1 MEKSTIHHGRNIRR
15 FRDMLQIKQEALAAK
30 LGEDWNQYKIS
41 RLEGKDEIDDPTLN
55 EVATALG
62 IPVEAIKNFD
72 ETAAISIVANTFT
85 ADSAAYVENFKCTFN
100 PLDKVVELYER
111 MIRERD
117 DQIAELLSK
126 KK

>member
-1 MEKSTIHHGRNIRR
+1 MEKSTVHHGRNVAR
-15 FRDMLQIKQEALAAK
+15 FRAMLSMKQEALADK
-30 LGEDWNQYKIS
+30 LGNDWTQSQVS
-41 RLEGKDEIDDPTLN
+41 RLEGKDEIDDPTLAQ
-55 EVATALG
+55 VAEALG

-117 DQIAELLSK
+117 EQIAKLTK

>member
-1 MEKSTIHHGRNIRR
+1 MEKSTVHHGRNVAR
-15 FRDMLQIKQEALAAK
+15 FRAMLSMKQDALADK
-30 LGEDWNQYKIS
+30 LGNDWTQSQVS
-41 RLEGKDEIDDPTLN
+41 RLEGKDEIDDPTLQ
-55 EVATALG
+55 EVAKALG

-117 DQIAELLSK
+117 EQIAKLTK